1 MKANKIGPLAFL
13 AVGTLVL
20 ALLLQMAGR
29 GVLPRGSRAGALTA
43 AEILVTDPMTGAE
56 TLQFYEDRQGIDA
69 DTAQRFL
76 GAKVDSFA
84 DDATVVVSVPLQTS
98 SAYAPYLDLYCQVD
112 GDGPDWSILS
122 IYSVQLCGT
131 EGDTRPFAGD
141 ISVFLRGD
149 REIEY
154 IVNGD
159 FFRKGTM
166 EADRAGRVDIM
177 PGGSAWLASAIRD
190 GDPDEEGDY
199 CYQNRTVKL

>member
-29 GVLPRGSRAGALTA
+29 GVLPRGSRAGGQPAE
-43 AEILVTDPMTGAE
+43 EILVTDPMTGAE

-84 DDATVVVSVPLQTS
+84 NDATVVVSVPLQTS

-122 IYSVQLCGT
+122 IYSVQLCEA
-131 EGDTRPFAGD
+131 EGDTRPFAGNM
-141 ISVFLRGD
+141 SVFLRGD

-159 FFRKGTM
+159 FFQKGTM
-166 EADRAGRVDIM
+166 EAERAGRVDVM

-199 CYQNRTVKL
+199 CYQNGTVKL

>member
-1 MKANKIGPLAFL
+1 MKANKIGPLVFL
-13 AVGTLVL
+13 AAGTLVL

-29 GVLPRGSRAGALTA
+29 GVLPRSSRAGAPPT

-69 DTAQRFL
+69 DTTRRWL

-84 DDATVVVSVPLQTS
+84 DDATVVVSVPLQAS

-122 IYSVQLCGT
+122 IYSVQLCGAA
-131 EGDTRPFAGD
+131 GDTRPFAGD

-159 FFRKGTM
+159 FSGKEPWKQTAPAVWMSCRAVPPGWPPPSGTATPTNRGTTATRM
-166 EADRAGRVDIM
+166 AG
-177 PGGSAWLASAIRD
+177 
-190 GDPDEEGDY
+190 
-199 CYQNRTVKL
+199 